1 MISAFLNSV
10 KIPELRRRILF
21 TLAVIVIVRL
31 GAAITTPGV
40 NQGVLQEWFRTSLS
54 QRTGGGL
61 AALFNLFSGGA
72 LENCA
77 VFSLGI
83 MPYISASIMMQLLT
97 AVIPQLG
104 RLAREDG
111 GRQKI
116 MQLTRY
122 TTLVLCI
129 FQGYLLALSFQHP
142 ESYHTMLPGITDTIR
157 QLGVPLVDDLGWKFR
172 IVTVVSLT
180 TGTLVL
186 MWLGD
191 QITERGIGNGIS
203 LIITIG
209 IVARL
214 PAALVQAWKTF
225 VPSGQGASQVNP
237 MVLVLLV
244 LVLIFV
250 IAAVIAITQGVRKI
264 TVQYAKRVV
273 GRKMYGGQTQ
283 YMPLKVNY
291 AGVMPIIFAWALLLF
306 PATIVSYGF
315 KNSPT
320 ANRIAAALSTGWPHY
335 VALAAMIFFFS
346 YFWVAT
352 QFQPTQIAD
361 DLKKYGGYIPGV
373 RPGKPTAD
381 FLDYTMTR
389 LTFAGAIFL
398 TLIAV
403 FPSLLSQWLNV
414 PVITAQF
421 FGGTSL
427 LIIVGVM
434 LDTMRQ
440 VETHL
445 IQRHYDGFLRK
456 GRIRGRSFDRAAYA
470 RGEAVEQWHPHLVWC
485 GYCRARDCRGRDL
498 SLWAIGEKAA
508 CSSRPAR
515 FRQRNSGGNDYA
527 ALRDSRDFT
536 RGDSAA

>member
-1 MISAFLNSV
+1 MCSAFLNTV

-21 TLAVIVIVRL
+21 TLAVVVIVRL

-40 NQGVLQEWFRTSLS
+40 NQGVLQDWFRTSLS

-83 MPYISASIMMQLLT
+83 MPYISASIMMQLLI

-122 TTLVLCI
+122 ATVGLCI

-142 ESYHTMLPGITDTIR
+142 EAYHTMLPGITDTIR
-157 QLGVPLVDDLGWKFR
+157 NVGVPLVEDPGWVFR

-180 TGTLVL
+180 TGTLFL

-214 PAALVQAWKTF
+214 PAALAQAWKTF
-225 VPSGQGASQVNP
+225 VPSSETGTSQVNP
-237 MVLVLLV
+237 AILVLMVAFLF
-244 LVLIFV
+244 IV
-250 IAAVIAITQGVRKI
+250 IAAAIAVTQGVRKI

-306 PATIVSYGF
+306 PTTIVRVAF
-315 KNSPT
+315 QNSPT
-320 ANRIAAALSTGWPHY
+320 ARQISEMLSIVWLHY
-335 VALAAMIFFFS
+335 VVMVAMVFFFS
-346 YFWVAT
+346 SFWVAT

-373 RPGKPTAD
+373 RP
-381 FLDYTMTR
+381 
-389 LTFAGAIFL
+389 
-398 TLIAV
+398 
-403 FPSLLSQWLNV
+403 
-414 PVITAQF
+414 
-421 FGGTSL
+421 
-427 LIIVGVM
+427 
-434 LDTMRQ
+434 
-440 VETHL
+440 E
-445 IQRHYDGFLRK
+445 
-456 GRIRGRSFDRAAYA
+456 
-470 RGEAVEQWHPHLVWC
+470 
-485 GYCRARDCRGRDL
+485 
-498 SLWAIGEKAA
+498 
-508 CSSRPAR
+508 
-515 FRQRNSGGNDYA
+515 
-527 ALRDSRDFT
+527 
-536 RGDSAA
+536 

>member
-1 MISAFLNSV
+1 
-10 KIPELRRRILF
+10 
-21 TLAVIVIVRL
+21 
-31 GAAITTPGV
+31 
-40 NQGVLQEWFRTSLS
+40 
-54 QRTGGGL
+54 
-61 AALFNLFSGGA
+61 
-72 LENCA
+72 
-77 VFSLGI
+77 
-83 MPYISASIMMQLLT
+83 
-97 AVIPQLG
+97 
-104 RLAREDG
+104 
-111 GRQKI
+111 
-116 MQLTRY
+116 
-122 TTLVLCI
+122 
-129 FQGYLLALSFQHP
+129 
-142 ESYHTMLPGITDTIR
+142 
-157 QLGVPLVDDLGWKFR
+157 
-172 IVTVVSLT
+172 
-180 TGTLVL
+180 L

-244 LVLIFV
+244 VVLIFV

-335 VALAAMIFFFS
+335 LALAAMIFFFS

-470 RGEAVEQWHPHLVWC
+470 RGEAVSSGILIWFGVGIAVLVIA
-485 GYCRARDCRGRDL
+485 GVAIFLSGR
-498 SLWAIGEKAA
+498 
-508 CSSRPAR
+508 
-515 FRQRNSGGNDYA
+515 
-527 ALRDSRDFT
+527 
-536 RGDSAA
+536 

>member
-1 MISAFLNSV
+1 MLSAFLNTV

-40 NQGVLQEWFRTSLS
+40 NQAVLQEWFRSALTEKS
-54 QRTGGGL
+54 GGSV

-77 VFSLGI
+77 IFSLGI

-104 RLAREDG
+104 RMAREDG

-122 TTLVLCI
+122 ATVGLCI
-129 FQGYLLALSFQHP
+129 FQGYLLAISFQHP

-157 QLGVPLVDDLGWKFR
+157 NMGVPLVEDPGWTFR
-172 IVTVVSLT
+172 IITIISMT
-180 TGTLVL
+180 TGTLFL

-203 LIITIG
+203 LIITVG

-214 PAALVQAWKTF
+214 PAALAQAWKTF
-225 VPSGQGASQVNP
+225 VPSSQTGTSQVNP
-237 MVLVLLV
+237 AILVLMVAFLF
-244 LVLIFV
+244 IV
-250 IAAVIAITQGVRKI
+250 IAAVIAITQAQRKV

-306 PATIVSYGF
+306 PTTIVGFAF

-320 ANRIAAALSTGWPHY
+320 AARIAAALSTGWPHY
-335 VALAAMIFFFS
+335 VVLAAMIFFFS

-352 QFQPTQIAD
+352 QFQPAQIAD

-373 RPGKPTAD
+373 RPGEPTSK

-389 LTFAGAIFL
+389 LTFAGAVFL

-403 FPSLLSQWLNV
+403 LPSLLSQGLNV
-414 PVITAQF
+414 PTITAQF

-427 LIIVGVM
+427 LIVVGVM

-456 GRIRGRSFDRAAYA
+456 GRIRGRAFDRATYA
-470 RGEAVEQWHPHLVWC
+470 RGEAAAGGVLMWLYV
-485 GYCRARDCRGRDL
+485 GIAVVI
-498 SLWAIGEKAA
+498 IGGVAA
-508 CSSRPAR
+508 FLA
-515 FRQRNSGGNDYA
+515 NK
-527 ALRDSRDFT
+527 
-536 RGDSAA
+536 

>member
-1 MISAFLNSV
+1 MVSAFLNSV

-31 GAAITTPGV
+31 GAAISTPGV
-40 NQGVLQEWFRTSLS
+40 NSAVLQEWFRDALTQKS
-54 QRTGGGL
+54 GGGV

-77 VFSLGI
+77 IFSLGI
-83 MPYISASIMMQLLT
+83 MPYISASIMLQLLT
-97 AVIPQLG
+97 AVIPKLG

-116 MQLTRY
+116 MQITRY
-122 TTLVLCI
+122 ATVALCI
-129 FQGYLLALSFQHP
+129 VQGYLLAVSFQHP
-142 ESYHTMLPGITDTIR
+142 ESYQTMLPGITETISR
-157 QLGVPLVDDLGWKFR
+157 LGIPLVADLGMTFR
-172 IVTVVSLT
+172 IVTVLT
-180 TGTLVL
+180 LTAGTLFL

-203 LIITIG
+203 IIITVG
-209 IVARL
+209 IVAQL
-214 PAALVQAWKTF
+214 PAALAQAWKTF
-225 VPSGQGASQVNP
+225 VPTGGAGTSQVNP
-237 MVLVLLV
+237 AILVLMIAFLF
-244 LVLIFV
+244 LV
-250 IAAVIAITQGVRKI
+250 IAAVIAVTQGVRKI

-306 PATIVSYGF
+306 PTTIVSMAF
-315 KNSPT
+315 QNSRT
-320 ANRIAAALSTGWPHY
+320 ARQVADALSYGWPHY
-335 VALAAMIFFFS
+335 VVLAAMIFFFS

-352 QFQPTQIAD
+352 QFQPAQIAD

-373 RPGKPTAD
+373 RPGKPTSD
-381 FLDYTMTR
+381 FLDFTMTR

-398 TLIAV
+398 TMIAV
-403 FPSLLSQWLNV
+403 LPSLLSQGLNV
-414 PVITAQF
+414 PPITAQF

-456 GRIRGRSFDRAAYA
+456 GRIRGRFDRASYN
-470 RGEAVEQWHPHLVWC
+470 RGEAAPQTTLMWLYVGIAVLVI
-485 GYCRARDCRGRDL
+485 GGVAIFVYGR
-498 SLWAIGEKAA
+498 
-508 CSSRPAR
+508 
-515 FRQRNSGGNDYA
+515 
-527 ALRDSRDFT
+527 
-536 RGDSAA
+536 

>member
-1 MISAFLNSV
+1 MVSAFLNTV

-21 TLAVIVIVRL
+21 TLAGIVIVRL
-31 GAAITTPGV
+31 CASITTPGV
-40 NQGVLQEWFRTSLS
+40 NQAVIQEWFRTSLTEN
-54 QRTGGGL
+54 QGGNV

-77 VFSLGI
+77 IFSLGI
-83 MPYISASIMMQLLT
+83 MPYISASIMMQLLS

-116 MQLTRY
+116 MQYTRFM
-122 TTLVLCI
+122 TVGLCI
-129 FQGYLLALSFQHP
+129 FQGSLLAISFQHP
-142 ESYHTMLPGITDTIR
+142 EAYRVALPGISETIQR
-157 QLGVPLVDDLGWKFR
+157 LGIPLVDDPGWVFR
-172 IVTVVSLT
+172 VVTVISLT
-180 TGTLVL
+180 TGTLML
-186 MWLGD
+186 MWLGG
-191 QITERGIGNGIS
+191 QINEGGIGTGIS

-214 PAALVQAWKTF
+214 PAALAQAWKTF
-225 VPSGQGASQVNP
+225 VPSGGQGSQVNP
-237 MVLVLLV
+237 MVLVLMILF
-244 LVLIFV
+244 LFCV
-250 IAAVIAITQGVRKI
+250 IAGVIAITQGVRKI

-306 PATIVSYGF
+306 PTTIVGFAPAF

-320 ANRIAAALSTGWPHY
+320 ARQIVEMLSSGWLHY
-335 VALAAMIFFFS
+335 VVLAAMIFFFS

-352 QFQPTQIAD
+352 QFQPAQIAD

-373 RPGKPTAD
+373 RPGKPTCA
-381 FLDYTMTR
+381 FLNFTMMR

-403 FPSLLSQWLNV
+403 LPSLLSQGLHV
-414 PVITAQF
+414 TTITAQF

-456 GRIRGRSFDRAAYA
+456 GRIRGRAFDRASYS
-470 RGEAVEQWHPHLVWC
+470 RGEAAEHGPLMWLYV
-485 GYCRARDCRGRDL
+485 G
-498 SLWAIGEKAA
+498 IAA
-508 CSSRPAR
+508 P
-515 FRQRNSGGNDYA
+515 
-527 ALRDSRDFT
+527 
-536 RGDSAA
+536 

>member
-1 MISAFLNSV
+1 MVSAFLNSV

-40 NQGVLQEWFRTSLS
+40 NQAVLQEWFRTALNDKS
-54 QRTGGGL
+54 GGSV

-77 VFSLGI
+77 IFSLGI

-97 AVIPQLG
+97 AVIPQLS

-116 MQLTRY
+116 MQYTRFM
-122 TTLVLCI
+122 TVGLCI

-157 QLGVPLVDDLGWKFR
+157 NLGIPLVDDPGWVFR
-172 IVTVVSLT
+172 IVTVISLT
-180 TGTLVL
+180 TGTLFL

-191 QITERGIGNGIS
+191 QITERGVGNGIS

-214 PAALVQAWKTF
+214 PAALAQAWKTF
-225 VPSGQGASQVNP
+225 VPSAQTGTSQVNP
-237 MVLVLLV
+237 AILVLMVLFLF
-244 LVLIFV
+244 IV
-250 IAAVIAITQGVRKI
+250 IAAVIAITQAVRKV

-306 PATIVSYGF
+306 PTTIVGFAF

-320 ANRIAAALSTGWPHY
+320 AARIASALNNGWPHY
-335 VALAAMIFFFS
+335 VVMAVMIFFFS

-352 QFQPTQIAD
+352 QFQPAQIAD

-381 FLDYTMTR
+381 FLDFTMTR
-389 LTFAGAIFL
+389 LTFAGAAFL
-398 TLIAV
+398 TLIAIL
-403 FPSLLSQWLNV
+403 PSLLSQSLQV
-414 PVITAQF
+414 PMISAQF

-427 LIIVGVM
+427 LMIVGVM

-456 GRIRGRSFDRAAYA
+456 GRIRGRAFDRASYS
-470 RGEAVEQWHPHLVWC
+470 RGEAAERGTLMWLYVGIAVLVIA
-485 GYCRARDCRGRDL
+485 GVAIFLYGR
-498 SLWAIGEKAA
+498 
-508 CSSRPAR
+508 
-515 FRQRNSGGNDYA
+515 
-527 ALRDSRDFT
+527 
-536 RGDSAA
+536 

>member
-1 MISAFLNSV
+1 MVSAFLNSV
-10 KIPELRRRILF
+10 KIPELRRRILY
-21 TLAVIVIVRL
+21 TLAVIVVVRL

-116 MQLTRY
+116 MQFTRY
-122 TTLVLCI
+122 ATVALCV
-129 FQGYLLALSFQHP
+129 FQGYMLAVSFQHP
-142 ESYHTMLPGITDTIR
+142 ESYHIVLGGISDTIQR
-157 QLGVPLVDDLGWKFR
+157 LGIPLVEDTGWTFR
-172 IVTVVSLT
+172 IVTVISLT
-180 TGTLVL
+180 TGTLFL

-214 PAALVQAWKTF
+214 PAALAQAWKTF
-225 VPSGQGASQVNP
+225 VPSAQTGASQVNP
-237 MVLVLLV
+237 AILVLMVAFLF
-244 LVLIFV
+244 LV
-250 IAAVIAITQGVRKI
+250 IAAVIAVTQGVRKI
-264 TVQYAKRVV
+264 TVQYAKGVV

-306 PATIVSYGF
+306 PNQIVSWAF
-315 KNSPT
+315 PNSPT
-320 ANRIAAALSTGWPHY
+320 ARQISEMLSTGWLHY
-335 VALAAMIFFFS
+335 VVLAAMIFFFS

-352 QFQPTQIAD
+352 QFQPSQIAD

-373 RPGKPTAD
+373 RPGKTTAE
-381 FLDYTMTR
+381 FLDYTMSR
-389 LTFAGAIFL
+389 LTFAGAVFL

-403 FPSLLSQWLNV
+403 LPSLMSQWLHV

-427 LIIVGVM
+427 LIIVGVI
-434 LDTMRQ
+434 
-440 VETHL
+440 H
-445 IQRHYDGFLRK
+445 
-456 GRIRGRSFDRAAYA
+456 
-470 RGEAVEQWHPHLVWC
+470 
-485 GYCRARDCRGRDL
+485 
-498 SLWAIGEKAA
+498 
-508 CSSRPAR
+508 
-515 FRQRNSGGNDYA
+515 
-527 ALRDSRDFT
+527 
-536 RGDSAA
+536 

>member
-1 MISAFLNSV
+1 MVSAFLNTV

-40 NQGVLQEWFRTSLS
+40 NQAVLQEWFRSALTEKS
-54 QRTGGGL
+54 GGSV

-97 AVIPQLG
+97 AVIPRLS

-122 TTLVLCI
+122 ATLGLCI
-129 FQGYLLALSFQHP
+129 FQGYMLAVSFQHP
-142 ESYHTMLPGITDTIR
+142 ESYHITLPGITDTIR
-157 QLGVPLVDDLGWKFR
+157 NLGIPLVDDLGWTFR
-172 IVTVVSLT
+172 IITVISLT
-180 TGTLVL
+180 TGTLFL

-214 PAALVQAWKTF
+214 PAALAQAWKTF
-225 VPSGQGASQVNP
+225 VPSGGQATQVNP

-244 LVLIFV
+244 LFLVFV
-250 IAAVIAITQGVRKI
+250 IAAVIAITQGVRKV

-306 PATIVSYGF
+306 PTTIVSYAF

-320 ANRIAAALSTGWPHY
+320 AARIAAALSNGWPHY
-335 VALAAMIFFFS
+335 AVLAAMIFFFS

-373 RPGKPTAD
+373 RPGKPTSD
-381 FLDYTMTR
+381 FLDFTMTR
-389 LTFAGAIFL
+389 LTFAGAVFL

-403 FPSLLSQWLNV
+403 LPSLLSQSLNV
-414 PVITAQF
+414 PTITAQF

-427 LIIVGVM
+427 LIVVGVM

-456 GRIRGRSFDRAAYA
+456 GRIRGRAFDRASYA
-470 RGEAVEQWHPHLVWC
+470 RGEAAGGGTLMWLYVCIAVII
-485 GYCRARDCRGRDL
+485 
-498 SLWAIGEKAA
+498 IGGVAA
-508 CSSRPAR
+508 FLASK
-515 FRQRNSGGNDYA
+515 
-527 ALRDSRDFT
+527 
-536 RGDSAA
+536 

>member
-1 MISAFLNSV
+1 MISAFLNTV
-10 KIPELRRRILF
+10 KIPELRRRIFF
-21 TLAVIVIVRL
+21 TLAIIVIVRL

-40 NQGVLQEWFRTSLS
+40 NQAVLQEWFRSTADKA
-54 QRTGGGL
+54 GGV

-77 VFSLGI
+77 IFSLGI
-83 MPYISASIMMQLLT
+83 MPYISASIMLQLLT

-116 MQLTRY
+116 MQYTRY
-122 TTLVLCI
+122 ATVALCI
-129 FQGYLLALSFQHP
+129 FQGYLLAISFQHP
-142 ESYHTMLPGITDTIR
+142 EAYHTVLGGIPDTIR
-157 QLGVPLVDDLGWKFR
+157 KLGIPLVDDQGWTFR
-172 IVTVVSLT
+172 IVTVISLT
-180 TGTLVL
+180 TGTLFL

-203 LIITIG
+203 LIITVG

-214 PAALVQAWKTF
+214 PAALAQAWKTF
-225 VPSGQGASQVNP
+225 VPTEAGASQVNP
-237 MVLVLLV
+237 AILVLMVAFLFV
-244 LVLIFV
+244 V
-250 IAAVIAITQGVRKI
+250 IAAVITITQGVRKI
-264 TVQYAKRVV
+264 SVQYAKRVV

-306 PATIVSYGF
+306 PTTIVSVAF
-315 KNSPT
+315 QNSRT
-320 ANRIAAALSTGWPHY
+320 AKTISDMLSTGWLHY
-335 VALAAMIFFFS
+335 VVLAAMIFFFS

-352 QFQPTQIAD
+352 QFQPSQIAD

-373 RPGKPTAD
+373 RPGKPTAE

-398 TLIAV
+398 TMIAIL
-403 FPSLLSQWLNV
+403 PSLMSQWLHV
-414 PVITAQF
+414 PQITAQF

-427 LIIVGVM
+427 LIIVGVI

-456 GRIRGRSFDRAAYA
+456 GRIRGGRFDRASYA
-470 RGEAVEQWHPHLVWC
+470 RGEAARSTTLMWLYVGIAILVI
-485 GYCRARDCRGRDL
+485 GGV
-498 SLWAIGEKAA
+498 AIFLYGH
-508 CSSRPAR
+508 
-515 FRQRNSGGNDYA
+515 
-527 ALRDSRDFT
+527 
-536 RGDSAA
+536 

>member
-1 MISAFLNSV
+1 MVSAFVNTL

-40 NQGVLQEWFRTSLS
+40 NQAVIQEWFRTALTEK
-54 QRTGGGL
+54 TGGQI

-97 AVIPQLG
+97 AVIPRLS

-116 MQLTRY
+116 MQITRY
-122 TTLVLCI
+122 ATVALCI
-129 FQGYLLALSFQHP
+129 FQGYMLAVSFQHP
-142 ESYHTMLPGITDTIR
+142 ESYHITLPGITDTIR
-157 QLGVPLVDDLGWKFR
+157 QLGIPLVDDLGWTFR
-172 IVTVVSLT
+172 IVTVISLT
-180 TGTLVL
+180 TGTLFL

-214 PAALVQAWKTF
+214 PAALAQAWKTF
-225 VPSGQGASQVNP
+225 VPSGGAATQVNP
-237 MVLVLLV
+237 MVLVLMIFFLV
-244 LVLIFV
+244 LV
-250 IAAVIAITQGVRKI
+250 IAGVIAITQGQRKI

-291 AGVMPIIFAWALLLF
+291 SGVMPIIFAWALLLF
-306 PATIVSYGF
+306 PTTIVSYAF
-315 KNSPT
+315 KSSPF
-320 ANRIAAALSTGWPHY
+320 AARVAAALSNGWPHY
-335 VALAAMIFFFS
+335 VVLAAMIFFFS

-373 RPGKPTAD
+373 RPGEPTAK
-381 FLDYTMTR
+381 FLDTTMSR
-389 LTFAGAIFL
+389 LTFAGAIAL
-398 TLIAV
+398 TIIAV
-403 FPSLLSQWLNV
+403 LPSLLSQGLHV
-414 PVITAQF
+414 PTITAQF

-427 LIIVGVM
+427 LIVVGVM

-456 GRIRGRSFDRAAYA
+456 GRIRSRASFGGTYA
-470 RGEAVEQWHPHLVWC
+470 RGEAA
-485 GYCRARDCRGRDL
+485 GRGVL
-498 SLWAIGEKAA
+498 MWLYVGIAVVIIGGVAA
-508 CSSRPAR
+508 FLASK
-515 FRQRNSGGNDYA
+515 
-527 ALRDSRDFT
+527 
-536 RGDSAA
+536 

>member
-1 MISAFLNSV
+1 MVSAFLNTV

-40 NQGVLQEWFRTSLS
+40 NQAVIQEWFRTSLTEN
-54 QRTGGGL
+54 QGGNV

-77 VFSLGI
+77 IFSLGI

-104 RLAREDG
+104 RLAKEDG

-116 MQLTRY
+116 MQYTRY
-122 TTLVLCI
+122 ATVVLCI
-129 FQGYLLALSFQHP
+129 VQGYLLAVSFQHP
-142 ESYHTMLPGITDTIR
+142 ESYQTMLPGITETVSK
-157 QLGVPLVDDLGWKFR
+157 LGIPLVADLGMTFR
-172 IVTVVSLT
+172 IITVLT
-180 TGTLVL
+180 LTAGTLFL

-214 PAALVQAWKTF
+214 PAALAQAWKTF
-225 VPSGQGASQVNP
+225 VPTGAGTGESQVNP
-237 MVLVLLV
+237 AILVLMVAFLF
-244 LVLIFV
+244 LV

-264 TVQYAKRVV
+264 SVQYAKRVV
-273 GRKMYGGQTQ
+273 GRKMYGGQST

-291 AGVMPIIFAWALLLF
+291 AGVMPIIFAWAILLF
-306 PATIVSYGF
+306 PTTIVGLLF
-315 KNSPT
+315 KNSRLAKQIT
-320 ANRIAAALSTGWPHY
+320 DAMATGWLHY
-335 VALAAMIFFFS
+335 VLIAAMIFFFS

-352 QFQPTQIAD
+352 QFQPSQIAD
-361 DLKKYGGYIPGV
+361 DLKKHGGYIPGV

-389 LTFAGAIFL
+389 LTFAGAVFL

-403 FPSLLSQWLNV
+403 LPSLLSQGLHV
-414 PVITAQF
+414 PLITAQF

-456 GRIRGRSFDRAAYA
+456 GRIRGRSFDTRAAYN
-470 RGEAVEQWHPHLVWC
+470 RGEAAAQGTLMWFYVAIAVLVI
-485 GYCRARDCRGRDL
+485 GGVAIFLYGR
-498 SLWAIGEKAA
+498 
-508 CSSRPAR
+508 
-515 FRQRNSGGNDYA
+515 
-527 ALRDSRDFT
+527 
-536 RGDSAA
+536 

>member
-1 MISAFLNSV
+1 MISAFLNTV
-10 KIPELRRRILF
+10 KIPELRRRIFF
-21 TLAVIVIVRL
+21 TLAIIVIVRL

-40 NQGVLQEWFRTSLS
+40 NQAVLSEWFRSTADKA
-54 QRTGGGL
+54 GGV

-77 VFSLGI
+77 IFSLGI
-83 MPYISASIMMQLLT
+83 MPYISASIMLQLLT
-97 AVIPQLG
+97 AVIPSLS
-104 RLAREDG
+104 RLSREDG

-116 MQLTRY
+116 MQYTRY
-122 TTLVLCI
+122 ATVALCI
-129 FQGYLLALSFQHP
+129 FQGYLLAVSFQQP
-142 ESYHTMLPGITDTIR
+142 ESYHTMLPGITETTAR
-157 QLGVPLVDDLGWKFR
+157 LGIPLVDNLGWSFR
-172 IVTVVSLT
+172 IVTVLT
-180 TGTLVL
+180 LTSGTLFL

-191 QITERGIGNGIS
+191 QITDRGIGNGIS

-214 PAALVQAWKTF
+214 PAALAQAWKTF
-225 VPSGQGASQVNP
+225 VPSAETGTSQVNP
-237 MVLVLLV
+237 AILVLMILF
-244 LVLIFV
+244 LFIV
-250 IAAVIAITQGVRKI
+250 IAAVIAVTQGVRKI

-315 KNSPT
+315 KNSPI
-320 ANRIAAALSTGWPHY
+320 ANRIANALSTGWPHY

-389 LTFAGAIFL
+389 LTFAGAVFL
-398 TLIAV
+398 TIIAIL
-403 FPSLLSQWLNV
+403 PTLLSRSLNV
-414 PVITAQF
+414 PQITAQF

-427 LIIVGVM
+427 LIIVGVI

-456 GRIRGRSFDRAAYA
+456 GRIRGGRFDRASYA
-470 RGEAVEQWHPHLVWC
+470 RGDAARSTTLMWLYVGIAIIVIGGVAVFL
-485 GYCRARDCRGRDL
+485 YGR
-498 SLWAIGEKAA
+498 
-508 CSSRPAR
+508 
-515 FRQRNSGGNDYA
+515 
-527 ALRDSRDFT
+527 
-536 RGDSAA
+536 

>member
-1 MISAFLNSV
+1 MVSAFLNTV

-21 TLAVIVIVRL
+21 TLAVVVIVRL

-40 NQGVLQEWFRTSLS
+40 NQAVLQEWFRTSAGT
-54 QRTGGGL
+54 QGGGL

-104 RLAREDG
+104 RLAREEG

-116 MQLTRY
+116 MQMTRY
-122 TTLVLCI
+122 ATVGLCI

-142 ESYHTMLPGITDTIR
+142 ESYHTILGGISETIR
-157 QLGVPLVDDLGWKFR
+157 NIGIPLVDDMGWKFR
-172 IVTVVSLT
+172 IVTVISLT
-180 TGTLVL
+180 TGTLLL

-214 PAALVQAWKTF
+214 PAALAQAWKTF
-225 VPSGQGASQVNP
+225 VPSAQTGATQVNP
-237 MVLVLLV
+237 AILVLLIAF
-244 LVLIFV
+244 LFLV

-306 PATIVSYGF
+306 PTTIVSYGF
-315 KNSPT
+315 RNSPT
-320 ANRIAAALSTGWPHY
+320 AARIASALSTGWPHY
-335 VALAAMIFFFS
+335 VVLAGMIFFFS

-352 QFQPTQIAD
+352 QFQPAQIAD

-381 FLDYTMTR
+381 FLDFTMTR

-403 FPSLLSQWLNV
+403 LPALMSQGLNV
-414 PVITAQF
+414 PMITAQF

-427 LIIVGVM
+427 LIIVGVI

-456 GRIRGRSFDRAAYA
+456 GRIRGRAFDTRSAYG
-470 RGEAVEQWHPHLVWC
+470 RGETAASGTLMWLYVGIAVLVIA
-485 GYCRARDCRGRDL
+485 GVAIFLYGR
-498 SLWAIGEKAA
+498 
-508 CSSRPAR
+508 
-515 FRQRNSGGNDYA
+515 
-527 ALRDSRDFT
+527 
-536 RGDSAA
+536 

>member
-1 MISAFLNSV
+1 
-10 KIPELRRRILF
+10 
-21 TLAVIVIVRL
+21 
-31 GAAITTPGV
+31 
-40 NQGVLQEWFRTSLS
+40 
-54 QRTGGGL
+54 
-61 AALFNLFSGGA
+61 
-72 LENCA
+72 
-77 VFSLGI
+77 
-83 MPYISASIMMQLLT
+83 
-97 AVIPQLG
+97 
-104 RLAREDG
+104 
-111 GRQKI
+111 
-116 MQLTRY
+116 
-122 TTLVLCI
+122 
-129 FQGYLLALSFQHP
+129 
-142 ESYHTMLPGITDTIR
+142 
-157 QLGVPLVDDLGWKFR
+157 
-172 IVTVVSLT
+172 
-180 TGTLVL
+180 
-186 MWLGD
+186 
-191 QITERGIGNGIS
+191 
-203 LIITIG
+203 
-209 IVARL
+209 
-214 PAALVQAWKTF
+214 
-225 VPSGQGASQVNP
+225 

-244 LVLIFV
+244 FLLIVV

-315 KNSPT
+315 KSSPI
-320 ANRIAAALSTGWPHY
+320 ANRIASALSTGWPHY
-335 VALAAMIFFFS
+335 VVLAAMIFFFS

-381 FLDYTMTR
+381 FLDFTMTR

-403 FPSLLSQWLNV
+403 LPSLLSQWLNV
-414 PVITAQF
+414 PIITAQF

-456 GRIRGRSFDRAAYA
+456 GRIRGRSFDRASYA
-470 RGEAVEQWHPHLVWC
+470 RGEAAASGTLMWLYVGIAVLVIA
-485 GYCRARDCRGRDL
+485 GVAFFLYGR
-498 SLWAIGEKAA
+498 
-508 CSSRPAR
+508 
-515 FRQRNSGGNDYA
+515 
-527 ALRDSRDFT
+527 
-536 RGDSAA
+536 